1 MPGDLYSRLA
11 EHARGDP
18 SRIALTFAPLHL
30 DGRRVTLT
38 YGDLMARSRQMAEV
52 LASRLKPGDRVLI
65 LLPAMPEF
73 AVSFLGCLASGLI
86 AVPLPLPVDESSR
99 RRLLGVVRD
108 CCPSAIISVSFVAEL
123 VASAGPE
130 LRELREEF
138 EWLLA
143 DAIGEPG
150 DGEACGL
157 VPVRWEDIAF
167 LQYTSGST
175 RSPRGVMVSH
185 SALMHNEAAIGR
197 SFQIN
202 SDSTIVSWLPLH
214 HDMGLIGG
222 LLQPLFAGA
231 RGVILDPLS
240 FLRRP
245 ACWLETISRER
256 ADISGGPNFAYELC
270 ARKVSAAEKANLD
283 LSCWRVAFNGSSQ
296 VFPDTMRAFSD
307 AFREVGF
314 PASSHLPCYGLAEAT
329 LLVASAEPGAGGGS
343 RVFSAAALE
352 GGRAAEADP
361 GGDRRREL
369 VTYPLP
375 RHATVRVVDPVT
387 MSSAGEGQTG
397 EILVA
402 SRSNGAGF
410 WADPAGSAATFGTA
424 VRGEA
429 GSFLRTGDL
438 GFLYRGDLYIQG
450 RIKDLI
456 VHRGRN
462 LHPDDLEADISS
474 CHPAVRPGCGAVF
487 GVEHDGDE
495 AVVACQ
501 EIRPDTPRELWPEIA
516 ERIRETISRAHGV
529 LLRTVVLVPP
539 RTIAKTSSGKVQR
552 HATKERFVAGELPA
566 LLASTTEPADFSG
579 PSLAARLRAAG
590 PALPADA
597 VTLAE
602 ALTRALREHLR
613 AVLGLPA
620 LPSGD
625 ESLASLGADS
635 LTAMQLQHE
644 VEETLGI
651 ALRPSLTLRAASIAE
666 LAADAADL
674 AAGRPAASPRA
685 RAATPD
691 GTVTPDGGTTEAAY
705 ELNAAQ
711 RALWFLYRAFPGS
724 ADYNVTRAF
733 RVTGELNA
741 DALRAALGAVT
752 RRHPSLQLAVLD
764 AAGEPTG
771 VIRPRAVT
779 IGVTDGRLWRE
790 GEEEQWY
797 RELATRP
804 FDLEHEPLLRAAVAR
819 RADDWLLVLSL
830 HHIVCDLA
838 SLSVLVA
845 ELARAYAATV
855 ESRQPDAG
863 DRARIPGVT
872 PAECERAMLA
882 ARGAELA
889 AYWRRELA
897 GELPVLELPR
907 AGQEDAAA
915 AGSVRFDAD
924 PELTSALARF
934 ARKSG
939 LTLHNVLLA
948 AYQVL
953 LHKLSGQPD
962 LVVGVP
968 VSGRADRRLASW
980 VGYLVNVLPLRS
992 RFTPGSTFA
1001 TFAVQTQSRVLDAL
1015 DHQDLPLSHITRL
1028 VNPDRG
1034 SAGTAI
1040 FQAMF
1045 AYYTTCLPGGEAASA
1060 VLTGDT
1066 EAALPLGRC
1075 TLHGYPIADYTA
1087 QSDMALNAVLLGGA
1101 LSFEIQRNR
1110 GKVSREQADQVAT
1123 TFLTLLGAIAADPDT
1138 RVAALPLLMDAE
1150 AGMVVASGTGPD
1162 VPRPGHYLDSF
1173 ERMADRFP
1181 GAVAVADAVAQLSY
1195 AELDER
1201 ANHVAARL
1209 RAEGVGTE
1217 ASVVV
1222 CAERS
1227 ADYLVALLGIHK
1239 AGGCYVPVSPVE
1251 APRRA
1256 AAMLLATAPT
1266 AVITDGGGQ
1275 AMLSGALRGV
1285 PGPPVLDLASL
1296 AAGRSGRRLP
1306 RDCPAAAASTVI
1318 HTSGTTGT
1326 PKAAVSTN
1334 YGVTNHMWQMV
1345 EHFGLGQGDCVG
1357 QTGPVSFDISVWQL
1371 LTPLIVGA
1379 RTRIIPEPTSQSPAG
1394 LLRATLE
1401 SGVTM
1406 LELVPSVIAA
1416 LLDAGLAANPG
1427 ALRVM
1432 LSVGEALTP
1441 ELPRRWAREL
1451 PHIPL
1456 YNAYGPAECTDDVTA
1471 GLCARG
1477 PEVPVTASIGRP
1489 LANTSVL
1496 VLDDNL
1502 APVPAGVIGMLYVGG
1517 GAVGRGYRGNPRRT
1531 AEAFVPDPWASVPGG
1546 RLYRTGD
1553 LARWTAADGLEFL
1566 GRADRQTKIR
1576 GLRIEAAEVE
1586 SALRQCPGVSEAAL
1600 AVHHGPTG
1608 ASLVGYIATD
1618 GQDGQGEPGAGSPLS
1633 GAEDERLRAALAEF
1647 LPRHMIPTLL
1657 VRVPRLPRSK
1667 NGKVDHGALRF
1678 TAPAPSSADDPYR
1691 ADDPLSAAVRSV
1703 WAVLLERDTVGWD
1716 DSFFELGGHSLLA
1729 LAMIDRV
1736 GRLLQVELRVDA
1748 VFACP
1753 RLGQFVELA
1762 RRADPA
1768 SPQTA
1773 RSPGGVPGPVFPA
1786 PASATQERFWFLHE
1800 IDPGHPTYNMPGVL
1814 RIRGDLDAD
1823 ALEHALRTVL
1833 ERHSVLL
1840 ARFSEHSGALLWAPA
1855 PPAEFRL
1862 PRLDLRGAVTEFG
1875 EEVFTGLVETEA
1887 NKVADLRR
1895 DVPFRALLARL
1906 GAADWGLFVIVD
1918 HIVCDGWSLSVFMAD
1933 LADAYNRRIRR
1944 QAPPPAGTGYSFAD
1958 YCHEER
1964 AWRNLRDPAD
1974 VTRLWR
1980 GVADGP
1986 VSLSPLRAR
1995 ADCDRL
2001 ADGAGEFVSWIGE
2014 DLAGQLR
2021 ELAGRTGTT
2030 PYMVFATALAALI
2043 HQGTSGRETIL
2054 LGMLIAQRDRPEWH
2068 PIVGP
2073 LLNVG
2078 VLAVDLALTDTIGEG
2093 LRRTRDAALRAFRC
2107 GHIPFQE
2114 LAPLFSPA
2122 RGGDGSP
2129 FEVLL
2134 VMQPP
2139 GSPAEFDGLAT
2150 ELTDVVPGVAAY
2162 PLTVDIE
2169 QQGRRY
2175 RVAYRYMAERY
2186 DHADVEDLAAR
2197 LACALR
2203 AIVTDR
2209 DRPLAGLHSLALQ
2222 AERS

>member
-11 EHARGDP
+11 KHAAEDP
-18 SRIALTFAPLHL
+18 SRTALTFAPLHL
-30 DGRRVTLT
+30 DGQRVTLT
-38 YGDLMARSRQMAEV
+38 YGDLIARSRQMAGI
-52 LASRLKPGDRVLI
+52 LASRLKPSDRVLI
-65 LLPAMPEF
+65 LLPALPEF
-73 AVSFLGCLASGLI
+73 AVSFLGCLASGMI

-99 RRLLGVVRD
+99 RRVLSVVRD
-108 CCPSAIISVSFVAEL
+108 CSPSIIVSASFVAEL

-143 DAIGEPG
+143 DAIEPG
-150 DGEACGL
+150 DGEAGRL
-157 VPVRWEDIAF
+157 VPVRGEDIAF

-185 SALMHNEAAIGR
+185 SALMHNEAAIGQ
-197 SFQIN
+197 SFQV
-202 SDSTIVSWLPLH
+202 SRDSTIVSWLPLH

-240 FLRRP
+240 FVRQP

-270 ARKVSAAEKANLD
+270 VRKVSAAEKANLD
-283 LSCWRVAFNGSSQ
+283 LSCWRVAFNGSGQ
-296 VFPDTMRAFSD
+296 VFPSTTRAFSQ
-307 AFREVGF
+307 AFREAGF

-329 LLVASAEPGAGGGS
+329 LLVASAEPGAGFGT
-343 RVFSAAALE
+343 RTFSAASLE
-352 GGRAAEADP
+352 SGRAAEADP
-361 GGDRRREL
+361 GGDREREL

-387 MSSAGEGQTG
+387 MAPVGEGQTG

-402 SRSNGAGF
+402 SRSVGSGF
-410 WADPAGSAATFGTA
+410 WADPAGSAAAFRAA
-424 VRGEA
+424 VPGEA
-429 GSFLRTGDL
+429 DLFLRTGDL
-438 GFLYRGDLYIQG
+438 GCLYGGDLYIQG

-462 LHPDDLEADISS
+462 LHPEDLEADISS
-474 CHPAVRPGCGAVF
+474 CHPAVRPGSGAVF
-487 GVEHDGDE
+487 GVERDGDE

-501 EIRPDTPRELWPEIA
+501 EIRPDTPPEQWPEIA
-516 ERIRETISRAHGV
+516 KRIRETITGAHGV
-529 LLRTVVLVPP
+529 LPRTVILVPP
-539 RTIAKTSSGKVQR
+539 RTIAKTSSGKIQR
-552 HATKERFVAGELPA
+552 HAAKERFLAGELSA
-566 LLASTTEPADFSG
+566 LLTSTTEPTDFSG
-579 PSLAARLRAAG
+579 PAFSARLLALG

-602 ALTRALREHLR
+602 TLTRALCERLQ

-620 LPSGD
+620 LPGGD
-625 ESLASLGADS
+625 ESLANLGADS

-644 VEETLGI
+644 VEEALGI
-651 ALRPSLTLRAASIAE
+651 SLRPSLTLRAASVAE
-666 LAADAADL
+666 LAADAAEQ
-674 AAGRPAASPRA
+674 AARRPAAGP
-685 RAATPD
+685 PD
-691 GTVTPDGGTTEAAY
+691 VAVTPGGGAKDDVY
-705 ELNAAQ
+705 ELNAGQ

-733 RVTGELNA
+733 RVTGELLA
-741 DALRAALGAVT
+741 DALRAALEAVT

-764 AAGEPTG
+764 TAGEPAG

-779 IGVTDGRLWRE
+779 IDVTDGRLWRE

-804 FDLEHEPLLRAAVAR
+804 FELEHEPLIRAAVAR

-838 SLSVLVA
+838 SFSVLVA
-845 ELARAYAATV
+845 ELAQAYAEIT
-855 ESRQPDAG
+855 ESRQPDAS
-863 DRARIPGVT
+863 DHAQSPGVT
-872 PAECERAMLA
+872 PAERERTILA
-882 ARGAELA
+882 ADGAELA

-907 AGQEDAAA
+907 VGQDDAATV
-915 AGSVRFDAD
+915 GSVRFEAD
-924 PELTSALARF
+924 PGLTSALERF

-939 LTLHNVLLA
+939 LTMHNVLLA
-948 AYQVL
+948 AFQVL
-953 LHKLSGQPD
+953 LHRLSGQHD
-962 LVVGVP
+962 LVVGIP

-980 VGYLVNVLPLRS
+980 VGYLVNVLPFRS
-992 RFTPGSTFA
+992 RFTPGSAFA
-1001 TFAVQTQSRVLDAL
+1001 GFAAQTQSRILDAL
-1015 DHQDLPLSHITRL
+1015 DHQDLPLSHMIRL
-1028 VNPDRG
+1028 VNPDR
-1034 SAGTAI
+1034 SSLEAAI

-1045 AYYTTCLPGGEAASA
+1045 AYYTTALPGGEAAA
-1060 VLTGDT
+1060 AALTGDT

-1075 TLHGYPIADYTA
+1075 ELHGYPVADYTA
-1087 QSDMALNAVLLGGA
+1087 QCDVMLNAVLRGGT
-1101 LSFEIQRNR
+1101 LSFEIQRNPE
-1110 GKVSREQADQVAT
+1110 KVSREQADQVAT
-1123 TFLTLLGAIAADPDT
+1123 TFLTLLEAIAADPEAS
-1138 RVAALPLLMDAE
+1138 VAALPLLTAAE
-1150 AGMVVASGTGPD
+1150 TGTLVERGTGPH

-1173 ERMADRFP
+1173 ERMAERFP
-1181 GAVAVADAVAQLSY
+1181 DAVAVADAVTQLSY

-1201 ANHVAARL
+1201 ANYVAARL

-1222 CAERS
+1222 CAQRS
-1227 ADYLVALLGIHK
+1227 ADYAVALLGIHK
-1239 AGGCYVPVSPVE
+1239 AAGAYVPVSPVE

-1256 AAMLLATAPT
+1256 AAMLLAIAPA
-1266 AVITDGGGQ
+1266 AVIADGSGR
-1275 AMLSGALRGV
+1275 AMLSRATHGV
-1285 PGPPVLDLASL
+1285 PCPPVLDLASL
-1296 AAGRSGRRLP
+1296 AAGRSSQRLP
-1306 RDCPAAAASTVI
+1306 RVCPAAGASTVI

-1345 EHFGLGQGDCVG
+1345 EHFGLGPRDCVA
-1357 QTGPVSFDISVWQL
+1357 QTGPVSFDISVWQM

-1379 RTRIIPEPTSQSPAG
+1379 RTQIIPEPTSQSPAG

-1401 SGVTM
+1401 GGVTM

-1432 LSVGEALTP
+1432 LSTGETLTP
-1441 ELPRRWAREL
+1441 ELLRRWTREL
-1451 PHIPL
+1451 PHIPIH
-1456 YNAYGPAECTDDVTA
+1456 NAYGPAECSDDVTA

-1477 PEVPVTASIGRP
+1477 PEAPMTVSIGRP
-1489 LANTSVL
+1489 LANTSVHA
-1496 VLDDNL
+1496 LDDNL
-1502 APVPAGVIGMLYVGG
+1502 IPVPTGVIGTLYVGG
-1517 GAVGRGYRGNPRRT
+1517 GAVGRGYGGNPRRT
-1531 AEAFVPDPWASVPGG
+1531 AEVFVPDPWASVPGG
-1546 RLYRTGD
+1546 RLYRTDD
-1553 LARWTAADGLEFL
+1553 LGRWTAAGELEFL

-1600 AVHHGPTG
+1600 QVHYGPTG

-1618 GQDGQGEPGAGSPLS
+1618 GQDGQGEPGAGTVLS
-1633 GAEDERLRAALAEF
+1633 GTEDERLRAALAEF
-1647 LPRHMIPTLL
+1647 LPRYMIPALL

-1678 TAPAPSSADDPYR
+1678 TARAPSADDPYR

-1703 WAVLLERDTVGWD
+1703 WAELLERSTVGWE

-1748 VFACP
+1748 VFASP
-1753 RLGQFVELA
+1753 RLGQFVELV

-1773 RSPGGVPGPVFPA
+1773 RSPGDLPGPFSPA
-1786 PASATQERFWFLHE
+1786 PASATQERFWFLRE
-1800 IDPGHPTYNMPGVL
+1800 IDPGRPTYNMPGVL

-1823 ALEHALRTVL
+1823 ALEHALRTAL

-1840 ARFSEHSGALLWAPA
+1840 ARFHEHQGALRWEPA
-1855 PPAEFRL
+1855 TAAEFRL

-1887 NKVADLRR
+1887 KKVADLRR

-1918 HIVCDGWSLSVFMAD
+1918 HIVCDGWSLLVFMAD
-1933 LADAYNRRIRR
+1933 LADAYNRRVRG
-1944 QAPPPAGTGYSFAD
+1944 QALAPAVTGYSFAD

-1974 VTRLWR
+1974 VTRLWQ

-1995 ADCDRL
+1995 ADSDRL
-2001 ADGAGEFVSWIGE
+2001 ADRAGEFVSWIGE

-2021 ELAGRTGTT
+2021 ELAARTGTT
-2030 PYMVFATALAALI
+2030 AYMVFATALSALI

-2054 LGMLIAQRDRPEWH
+2054 LGTLIAQRDRPEWRT
-2068 PIVGP
+2068 IVGP

-2078 VLAVDLALTDTIGEG
+2078 ILAVDLALTDTIGEG
-2093 LRRTRDAALRAFRC
+2093 LQRTQDAALHAYRS

-2122 RGGDGSP
+2122 PGGDGSP

-2139 GSPAEFDGLAT
+2139 GRPAEFDGLAT

-2169 QQGRRY
+2169 QQGERY
-2175 RVAYRYMAERY
+2175 RVAYRYMAGRY
-2186 DHADVEDLAAR
+2186 DHADVEDLAER

-2209 DRPLAGLHSLALQ
+2209 GRPLADLHSLAPQ